1 MMQEKD
7 RNIVYEEIF
16 FYGFIIEQ
24 ENHMNWHVKDEEEEG
39 KLARSVLTNVLS
51 WNGMSIKVVK

>member
-24 ENHMNWHVKDEEEEG
+24 ENHMNCHVKDEEEEG